1 MTDHADIEAKFWKA
15 LKSDMTFM
23 IGLAG
28 HDDLQPMTAIIEG
41 DGHGPVWIFSAK
53 DVDLVRK
60 LSTGADAVATF
71 AAKSHSLFAS
81 IEGHLTPDNDR
92 AVIERLW
99 NPHIAAWYKG
109 GKDDP
114 NLQLLR
120 FDAKSAQIWLNETSL
135 LAGIKRLFGSDP
147 KEDYKDKTATVR
159 LAS

>member
-1 MTDHADIEAKFWKA
+1 MTDHADIEAKLWKA
-15 LKSDMTFM
+15 LKSDMTIM

-28 HDDLQPMTAIIEG
+28 HDDPHPMTALIEK
-41 DGHGPVWIFSAK
+41 DGHGPIWIFSAK

-60 LSTGADAVATF
+60 TATGAKAIATF
-71 AAKSHSLFAS
+71 AAKGHSIFAT
-81 IEGHLTPDNDR
+81 IEGELTPDNDR

-120 FDAKSAQIWLNETSL
+120 FDAEEAQIWLNETSL
-135 LAGIKRLFGSDP
+135 LAGIKRLFGTDP
-147 KEDYKDKTATVR
+147 KDGYKDKTTTVK

>member
-1 MTDHADIEAKFWKA
+1 MTEAAEIETKFWKA
-15 LKSDMTFM
+15 LKSDRTFM

-28 HDDLQPMTAIIEG
+28 HDDLQPMTALIEG
-41 DGHGPVWIFSAK
+41 EGHGPIWIFSAK

-60 LSTGADAVATF
+60 TATGAKAVATF

-81 IEGHLTPDNDR
+81 IEGELVPSEDR

-99 NPHIAAWYKG
+99 NPFIAAWYEG

-120 FDAKSAQIWLNETSL
+120 FDADSAQIWLNETSL
-135 LAGIKRLFGSDP
+135 LAGIKRLFGKDP
-147 KEDYKDKTATVR
+147 KDDYKDKTATVR